1 MTSGRPSSVLIRFA
15 IPVFLGN
22 IFQHFYNITD
32 AVIVGRFIGNEALAA
47 VGSVGN
53 VMFLLNGFLSGMTTG
68 FTVLTAQFF
77 GARDYDRMRRT
88 ATSAGMLC
96 LLLTVII
103 SVASIFFME
112 PLLRL
117 MNTPEDIFQYA
128 YDYIIV
134 IYVCAFAHTAYILL
148 GNILRAMGNSRV
160 PLYFLISAMI
170 MNIILDLLFILV
182 FEMGTRGAAIATV
195 MAQGISAAFCLIYI
209 IRKVPL
215 MRLTRADWRFD
226 YRMAGKQL
234 SLGFPMALQFS
245 VTAFGTILVQSAL
258 NILGSATVAAYT
270 AAVKIEQ
277 MITQG
282 TLALGVAVNN
292 YCAQNKGAKLY
303 ARIRSG
309 MRSALAIGMVY
320 VAVSGLIMW
329 TVGKYGAYL
338 FLSESTPS
346 LLELAEI
353 YLRCNALF
361 LPFLLGIDLYR
372 SSIEGMGYG
381 FLSLFS
387 GIAELIG
394 RGVTAHFAAEYES
407 YFGVCMAGP
416 VAWVLASVLLVVM
429 YLRVMRK
436 SDAVK

>member
-1 MTSGRPSSVLIRFA
+1 MTSGKPSSVLIRFA

-77 GARDYDRMRRT
+77 GARDYAGMRRT
-88 ATSAGMLC
+88 ATSAGILC
-96 LLLTVII
+96 LLLTVTI

-117 MNTPEDIFQYA
+117 MNTPEDI
-128 YDYIIV
+128 V
-134 IYVCAFAHTAYILL
+134 IYVGAFAHTAYILL

-160 PLYFLISAMI
+160 PLYFLISAMV

-182 FEMGTRGAAIATV
+182 FKMGTRGAAVATV
-195 MAQGISAAFCLIYI
+195 MAQGISAALCLLYI

-226 YRMAGKQL
+226 SHMAGKQL

-292 YCAQNKGAKLY
+292 YCAQNKGAKQY

-309 MRSALAIGMVY
+309 MRSALAVGMVY
-320 VAVSGLIMW
+320 VVVSGLIMW

-361 LPFLLGIDLYR
+361 LPFLLGIDLFR

-394 RGVTAHFAAEYES
+394 RGVTAYFAAEYES

-416 VAWVLASVLLVVM
+416 AAWVLASVLLVVM
-429 YLRVMRK
+429 YLRIMRK
-436 SDAVK
+436 TDAVS